1 MAIFVLLLW
10 SASLG
15 RERLQRNRRLRQRE
29 AQLKVVNS

>member
-10 SASLG
+10 TAAFG
-15 RERLQRNRRLRQRE
+15 RERWQRNRRLRQRE